1 MPQRSNAFQKLV
13 FLINSSLQENGK
25 VVESALLTDKVTGE
39 NREVDILLSISV
51 ATYPIMI
58 GLEVIDRNRKADVQ
72 WVEQMHSKH
81 LNLPTDKVVLVS
93 RSGFYKPALTKA
105 HFYGI
110 ETITLEEALET
121 DWDLATR
128 MLTDGFFEIFTYNY
142 KCSATFTHPDGE
154 IFFESAP
161 LKTTVY
167 LPYRET
173 STDFENIVLFFL
185 NEPHVKKTLYECV
198 EETGEKG
205 FAFRYTPQAGTYVL
219 DEVQTKMELI
229 KFEVELEMLRRTTPI
244 KFSVGRYRDK
254 AVILGNASD
263 PKQELCFALLKNSDK
278 NHELEGFL
286 YDDKKIIRLTG
297 VTANTTLQRLTE
309 DE

>member
-13 FLINSSLQENGK
+13 FLINGSLQESGE

-39 NREVDILLSISV
+39 KREVDILLSSSV
-51 ATYPIMI
+51 ATYPIFI
-58 GLEVIDRNRKADVQ
+58 GLEVIDRNRKAGVQ

-81 LNLPTDKVVLVS
+81 LTLPTDKLILVS
-93 RSGFYKPALTKA
+93 RSGFYEPALTKA
-105 HFYGI
+105 RFYGI

-121 DWDLATR
+121 DWDLAIR

-142 KCSATFTHPDGE
+142 KCSATCMHPDGE
-154 IFFESAP
+154 KVFESAP
-161 LKTTVY
+161 LRTTVY

-173 STDFENIVLFFL
+173 PTDFENMVLFFL
-185 NEPHVKKTLYECV
+185 NEPRVKESLHEHAEK
-198 EETGEKG
+198 TGEKG
-205 FAFRYTPQAGTYVL
+205 FAFRYTPQTGTYII

-229 KFEVELEMLRRTTPI
+229 KFEVELEMLQKTTPV

-254 AVILGNASD
+254 AVVFGTASD
-263 PKQELCFALLKNSDK
+263 SKQELCFALLKNSNENQK
-278 NHELEGFL
+278 LEGLL
-286 YDDKKIIRLTG
+286 YNDKQITRL
-297 VTANTTLQRLTE
+297 TANTTLQRLTE